1 MFFTL
6 SKIIDFLL
14 LPITWIIL
22 SASLIAVSRSQKTR
36 KITGYFLISL
46 LVLGSNTLIINSLYS
61 AYEIPQIQAKGHYP
75 LAIVLGGG
83 MIREP
88 QEDPNR
94 INVGES
100 ADRFMQAAILFKHGI
115 VDQILITGGN
125 TSIGNLKID
134 ESNETEHVKRV
145 LIEMGIP
152 SDKIILEKQA
162 KNTYENARNC
172 KVILDSLALKQPI
185 LLITSAYHMRRSMAC
200 FNKQGIQAIAYAVDS
215 KKKDTQLG
223 VLECIIP
230 SERELFKLS
239 VIVREM
245 FGFVIYRIMGY
256 A

>member
-22 SASLIAVSRSQKTR
+22 SACLIAFTKRQKIKT
-36 KITGYFLISL
+36 IAGIFLISL
-46 LVLGSNTLIINSLYS
+46 LILGSNTLIVNSLYS
-61 AYEIPQIQAKGHYP
+61 AYEIPQTQAKNHYP

-88 QEDPNR
+88 QEDPSR

-100 ADRFMQAAILFKHGI
+100 ADRFMQAALLYKQGM

-134 ESNETEHVKRV
+134 QSNETEQVKRILV
-145 LIEMGIP
+145 AMAIP
-152 SDKIILEKQA
+152 ADKIIMEKQA

-172 KVILDSLALKQPI
+172 RAIIDSLALKQPAV
-185 LLITSAYHMRRSMAC
+185 LITSAYHMRRSMAC
-200 FNKQGIQAIAYAVDS
+200 FSKQGIQVIPYSVDS

-230 SERELFKLS
+230 SERELYKLS
-239 VIVREM
+239 VLVREM

>member
-22 SASLIAVSRSQKTR
+22 SACLIAFTKRQKIKT
-36 KITGYFLISL
+36 IAGFFLISL
-46 LVLGSNTLIINSLYS
+46 LILGSNTLIVNSLYS

-75 LAIVLGGG
+75 LAIILGGG

-88 QEDPNR
+88 QEDHNR
-94 INVGES
+94 INIGES
-100 ADRFMQAAILFKHGI
+100 ADRFMQAAILYKHGI

-134 ESNETEHVKRV
+134 ESNETEQVKRV

-152 SDKIILEKQA
+152 ANKILLEKQA

-172 KVILDSLALKQPI
+172 RVILDSLALKQPV

-200 FNKQGIQAIAYAVDS
+200 FSKQGIQVIPYAVDS

-230 SERELFKLS
+230 SERELYKLS
-239 VIVREM
+239 VLVREL